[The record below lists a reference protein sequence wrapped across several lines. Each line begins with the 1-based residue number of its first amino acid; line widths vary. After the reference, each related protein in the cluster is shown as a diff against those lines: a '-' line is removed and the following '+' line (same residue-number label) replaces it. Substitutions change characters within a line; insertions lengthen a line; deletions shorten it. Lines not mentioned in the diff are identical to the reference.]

1 MADWPDDVFPKKSS
15 APMPLLITQE
25 MRLSVEQWLV
35 AQRAAGFDDQA
46 LYKALRDSGWDHLQA
61 CDFTGLKPS
70 AVLQGGLGPV
80 ADIAQRAVPWP
91 QGAGE
96 QTWLDAGDRQVQVL
110 ALMRDPPLMVLGQL
124 LDAQECQG
132 LIEQAR
138 PRLSRSLTVSVKT
151 GGEEENA
158 DRTSQGMFF
167 KRGESQL
174 IERIERRLARLLNWP
189 MENGEG
195 LQVLR
200 YMPGAQYK
208 PHYDYFDPKEPGT
221 PTILK
226 RGGQR
231 VATVVMYLNE
241 PEAGGATTFPDVQFE
256 CLPVRGN
263 AVFFNYSRPD
273 PSSRSL
279 HAGAPVLRGEK
290 WIATKWLREGRFD

>member
-1 MADWPDDVFPKKSS
+1 
-15 APMPLLITQE
+15 MPALMTPE
-25 MRLSVEQWLV
+25 MRRNVEQWLV
-35 AQRAAGFDDQA
+35 AQRAAGFDDRA

-61 CDFTGLKPS
+61 CDFTGLKPAS
-70 AVLQGGLGPV
+70 VQEHEAAPAVDCL
-80 ADIAQRAVPWP
+80 ARAVPWP
-91 QGAGE
+91 AGAGE
-96 QTWLDAGDRQVQVL
+96 QIWLDAGDRQVQVL
-110 ALMRDPPLMVLGQL
+110 ALMRDPQLMVLGHL

-132 LIEQAR
+132 LIEEAR

-167 KRGESQL
+167 RRGESEL
-174 IERIERRLARLLNWP
+174 IERIERRLARLLDWP

-200 YMPGAQYK
+200 YGPGAQYK
-208 PHYDYFDPKEPGT
+208 PHYDYFDPQEPGT
-221 PTILK
+221 ETILK

-231 VATVVMYLNE
+231 VATVVIYLNE
-241 PEAGGATTFPDVQFE
+241 PEAGGATTFPDAQFE

-290 WIATKWLREGRFD
+290 WIATKWLRERRFD

>member
-1 MADWPDDVFPKKSS
+1 
-15 APMPLLITQE
+15 MPALITQE
-25 MRLSVEQWLV
+25 MRRSVEQWLA
-35 AQRAAGFDDQA
+35 AQRAAGFEDRA

-61 CDFTGLKPS
+61 CEFTGLQAA
-70 AVLQGGLGPV
+70 AVEDPLQ
-80 ADIAQRAVPWP
+80 AQVEAVVERPVPWP
-91 QGAGE
+91 RSAGE
-96 QTWLDAGDRQVQVL
+96 HTWLDAGDRQVQVL
-110 ALMRDPPLMVLGQL
+110 ALMREPQLMVLGQL
-124 LDAQECQG
+124 LDAKECQE
-132 LIEQAR
+132 LIEAAR

-167 KRGESQL
+167 KRGESAL
-174 IERIERRLARLLNWP
+174 IDRIEQRLARLLDWP
-189 MENGEG
+189 VENGEG

-221 PTILK
+221 PTILR

-241 PEAGGATTFPDVQFE
+241 PDAGGATTFPDVQFE

-263 AVFFNYSRPD
+263 AVFFNYKRAD
-273 PSSRSL
+273 PSSLSL